1 MAVEPVAVADG
12 VEVEVLDAAE
22 VVVHEALVL
31 VLFVEFAWH
40 VACSSFH
47 AIASDKVSHVV
58 GFALGFLV
66 FKG

>member
-1 MAVEPVAVADG
+1 MAVEPMAVADR
-12 VEVEVLDAAE
+12 VEVEVLDAAN
-22 VVVHEALVL
+22 VVVHKALVL
-31 VLFVEFAWH
+31 VLFVEFTWH

-47 AIASDKVSHVV
+47 AVTTNKVSHVV